1 MSKTIVI
8 IGGGAA
14 GFFTAINI
22 EAPSG
27 TRIFILEKSNK
38 LLSKVKISGGGRCNV
53 THACFEPKELVKFYP
68 RGTKELNGPFHQFS
82 TGDTFEWFA
91 SRGVELKVEDDN
103 RTFPITDS
111 SQTII
116 DCFLNEAEKRNIKV
130 ETQNGLESLEFV
142 DDQHKW
148 IVHTTS
154 GGAIFSDAVVIAA
167 GSSPQI
173 WEKLK
178 RFGLNMTDQV
188 PSLFTFN
195 IKDKRIDGLAGL
207 SSAHACVTIP
217 ALKIDA
223 TGPVLVTHWG
233 LSGPGILKI
242 SSIAARSL
250 FNLNYRFDI
259 SVNWLANEDFESLTE
274 LFKSIR
280 TEQSRKLV
288 HSFSPVEIPS
298 RLWVSLIQDI
308 VGSNMKWADVS
319 NKAID
324 NMAHALVNCK
334 LQVEGKS
341 TFKDEF
347 VTAGGVDLK
356 EIDFKTMEAKRFK
369 GLYFAG
375 EVLDI
380 DAVTGGFNFQA
391 AWTTSIIAA
400 RSISKS
406 LSSEK
411 SF

>member
-22 EAPSG
+22 DAPSG

-91 SRGVELKVEDDN
+91 SRGVELKIEDDN
-103 RTFPITDS
+103 RSFPITDS

-116 DCFLNEAEKRNIKV
+116 DCFLKEAEKKNIKV
-130 ETQNGLESLEFV
+130 ETQNGLEELTF
-142 DDQHKW
+142 DDEQNRW
-148 IVHTTS
+148 MVHTTS
-154 GGAIFSDAVVIAA
+154 GGVIASEVVVIAA
-167 GSSPQI
+167 GSSPQM
-173 WEKLK
+173 WDKLK
-178 RFGLNMTDQV
+178 GFGLNMIDQV

-195 IKDKRIDGLAGL
+195 IKDRRIDGLAGL
-207 SSAHACVTIP
+207 SSTHARVTIP
-217 ALKIDA
+217 SLKIDA
-223 TGPVLVTHWG
+223 LGPVLVTHWG

-242 SSIAARSL
+242 SAIAARSL
-250 FNLNYRFDI
+250 SHLNYQFEVT
-259 SVNWLANEDFESLTE
+259 VNWLANEDLESLTE
-274 LFKSIR
+274 LFKTLR
-280 TEQSRKLV
+280 TEQSRKLI
-288 HSFSPVEIPS
+288 HSFSPVDIPS
-298 RLWVSLIQDI
+298 RLWTALIQEAVDP
-308 VGSNMKWADVS
+308 NLKWADIS

-324 NMAHALVNCK
+324 AIANAHVNCK
-334 LQVEGKS
+334 FRVEGKS

>member
-22 EAPSG
+22 DAPSG

-53 THACFEPKELVKFYP
+53 THACFESKELVKFYP
-68 RGTKELNGPFHQFS
+68 RGSKELNGPFHQFS

-91 SRGVELKVEDDN
+91 NRGVELKVEEDN

-116 DCFLNEAEKRNIKV
+116 DCFLNEAEKKNIKV
-130 ETQNGLESLEFV
+130 ETQNGLESLDFDET
-142 DDQHKW
+142 QQKW
-148 IVHTTS
+148 LVHTTS
-154 GGAIFSDAVVIAA
+154 GGVIASDAVVIAA
-167 GSSPQI
+167 GSSPQM
-173 WEKLK
+173 WQKLHD
-178 RFGLNMTDQV
+178 FGLNMIEQV

-195 IKDKRIDGLAGL
+195 IKDKRLEGLAGL
-207 SSAHACVTIP
+207 SSTHAYVTIP
-217 ALKIDA
+217 SLKLEAL
-223 TGPVLVTHWG
+223 GPVLVTHWG
-233 LSGPGILKI
+233 LSGPGILKL
-242 SSIAARSL
+242 SAIAARDL
-250 FNLNYRFDI
+250 FQCDYKFEI
-259 SVNWLANEDFESLTE
+259 VVNWLANEDLESLSDF
-274 LFKSIR
+274 FKDLR
-280 TEQSRKLV
+280 TEQPRKLV
-288 HSFSPVEIPS
+288 HSFSPVDLPM
-298 RLWVSLIQDI
+298 RLWLSLIREYADSQL
-308 VGSNMKWADVS
+308 KWADVS
-319 NKAID
+319 NKTIESMAKAIIQ
-324 NMAHALVNCK
+324 CK
-334 LQVEGKS
+334 FTVDGKS

-400 RSISKS
+400 RSISNS